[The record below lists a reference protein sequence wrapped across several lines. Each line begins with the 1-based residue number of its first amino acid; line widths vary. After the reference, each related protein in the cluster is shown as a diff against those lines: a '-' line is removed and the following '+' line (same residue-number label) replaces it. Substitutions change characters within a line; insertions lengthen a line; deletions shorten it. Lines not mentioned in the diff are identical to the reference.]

1 MWGLLAAGLGLGA
14 ILLLLALNKRGMPL
28 AVAVLAVAVLA
39 CVLFVEA
46 LTGRRG
52 WQRQAW

>member
-28 AVAVLAVAVLA
+28 AVAVLA